1 MMLLGFSDYREV
13 AMRIAALLD
22 VPYAEIILHT
32 FPDGET
38 RVTLPNKL
46 PERVA
51 ICRTLND
58 PNEKLIQLLLAAK
71 SSRVLGVKHL
81 MLIAPYLCYMRQDK
95 AFHTGEAVS
104 QVIIGEWLAQQ
115 FDSVITVDPHLHRI
129 HALAEAVPASS
140 AIALSAAKLMGHFVR
155 AQNTSAILLG
165 PDEESRQ
172 WVSVAAEAA
181 VCQFGVCRKVRHGDR
196 EAAIELPDIAIKG
209 QHLILIDDIAS
220 SGGTLISAA
229 RACISSGAKKVDVL
243 VVHALF
249 KDDIARQLHAAGVSN
264 IWSSDSVI
272 HPSNVLSLAPLI
284 AAGLNEC

>member
-1 MMLLGFSDYREV
+1 MMLGFSDYREG
-13 AMRIAALLD
+13 AMRIAALLG
-22 VPYAEIILHT
+22 VPYAEIVLHT

-38 RVTLPNKL
+38 RVTLPSKL

-58 PNEKLIQLLLAAK
+58 PNEKLIQLMLAAK
-71 SSRVLGVKHL
+71 SSRLLGVKHL
-81 MLIAPYLCYMRQDK
+81 TLIAPYLCYMRQDK
-95 AFHTGEAVS
+95 AFHAGEAVS

-115 FDSVITVDPHLHRI
+115 FDTVITVDPHLHRI
-129 HALAEAVPASS
+129 HALSEAIPASS

-155 AQNTSAILLG
+155 AQNNSAILLG

-181 VCQFGVCRKVRHGDR
+181 GCQFGVCRKVRHGDR
-196 EAAIELPDIAIKG
+196 ETTIQLPDVAIKG

-229 RACISSGAKKVDVL
+229 RACVSSGAKKIDVL

-249 KDDIARQLHAAGVSN
+249 RDDIGRQLHDAGVSN
-264 IWSSDSVI
+264 IWSSDSVV

-284 AAGLNEC
+284 AAGLYVR